1 MHGLDQ
7 FLFEEWLPQ
16 SSQPI
21 DLIGSSIGAWRY
33 ANYCK
38 PSFRQAFDDFE
49 RVYFG
54 QTYKD
59 NATFKD
65 ISDEIYRILDA
76 IFPDG
81 CETDILNHPRYRI
94 NIFADACRGL
104 VKYDQPFI
112 LGSSLLAAT
121 LLNTVNR
128 KTMQWFFKR
137 YLFQHQ
143 HSPQLIG
150 NDRFQN
156 TSVTF
161 DADNLKSVILASGAI
176 PLVVEGVTI
185 PGHDK
190 TCFRDGGLLDYHL
203 TLNYN
208 LESGIVLMPH
218 FSPKLVTTWLDKYTP
233 WRAPDTSGM
242 ENVLII
248 TPSKEF
254 IASLPYGKIP
264 DRSDFKRFEGDDI
277 SRNQYWRECTER
289 SAELASAL
297 AMVIESGEIVDKLEP
312 LEALHP

>member
-1 MHGLDQ
+1 
-7 FLFEEWLPQ
+7 
-16 SSQPI
+16 
-21 DLIGSSIGAWRY
+21 
-33 ANYCK
+33 
-38 PSFRQAFDDFE
+38 
-49 RVYFG
+49 
-54 QTYKD
+54 T
-59 NATFKD
+59 
-65 ISDEIYRILDA
+65 EILS
-76 IFPDG
+76 
-81 CETDILNHPRYRI
+81 HPRYRI
-94 NIFADACRGL
+94 NIFADACRGT

-121 LLNTVNR
+121 LLNTVSR

-143 HSPQLIG
+143 QSPQIIG
-150 NDRFQN
+150 NDRFRN
-156 TSVTF
+156 TSATF
-161 DADNLKSVILASGAI
+161 DASNLKSVILASGAI
-176 PLVVEGVTI
+176 PLVVEGVKI

-190 TCFRDGGLLDYHL
+190 TYFRDGGLLDYHL

-208 LESGIVLMPH
+208 LESGLVLMPH

-242 ENVLII
+242 ENVVII
-248 TPSKEF
+248 TPSEEF

-264 DRSDFKRFEGDDI
+264 DRSDFKRFEQDDI